1 MRNKFII
8 GSVITGLF
16 LFVLVGCEQV
26 NDGHTYEPGMIGYH
40 DGHGDDETH
49 HDTPRGPHGGWLFE
63 QDEFELEVVIFE
75 KGVPPEFRVYA
86 YKDHHPVNPQEL
98 DVSIS
103 LKRLGKIPEKISFQ
117 PEQDYLLGDRE
128 VYQPHSFDVSVYA
141 NYESHSYRWKSQQIE
156 GRIEMTSETLR
167 RTGVEISTAGPV
179 TLQESTYLPGEIRFD
194 QDLLAHVVSPLSGI
208 ITANYKGLG
217 EEVEKDEVLA
227 VIKSRELATL
237 KGNYLA
243 NQERYALAD
252 KLFSREEQL
261 RKEGISAEQD
271 YLNSETRLAEAKI
284 SLQRSRYILSSMGID
299 VTLLKNESDF
309 SRYEIRSPLAGII
322 INKHLSMGESVTSKN
337 KLFVLADLSKVWVE
351 FTVYPRHLNNVKV
364 GQLVSV
370 EVEALG
376 KSLSG
381 TVAWIGPLVDDET
394 RSAKAY
400 IILDNPQRILRPGL
414 FVNVRLEDAR
424 AVVPI
429 AIKRSAI
436 QTYNDWQVIFVK
448 EDDQFEMRP
457 VELGRRDQKW
467 VEVTSGLEAGTEYV
481 SGNSYLFKADLG
493 KGMATH
499 EH

>member
-1 MRNKFII
+1 MKNKFII
-8 GSVITGLF
+8 NSAVTGLF
-16 LFVLVGCEQV
+16 LFMLAACKQV
-26 NDGHTYEPGMIGYH
+26 DDGHTHEPGVTGRH
-40 DGHGDDETH
+40 DGHRDDETQ
-49 HDTPRGPHGGWLFE
+49 HDIPKGPHGGWLFA

-86 YKDHHPVNPQEL
+86 YKDHHSVNPGEL

-103 LKRLGKIPEKISFQ
+103 LRRLGKTPEKIAFQ
-117 PEQDYLLGDRE
+117 PERDYLLGDKE
-128 VYQPHSFDVSVYA
+128 VYEPHSFDVSVYA
-141 NYESHSYRWKSQQIE
+141 NYEGRSYRWTRQQLE
-156 GRIEMTSETLR
+156 GRIEMTGETLR

-179 TLQESTYLPGEIRFD
+179 TLQESTDLPGELRFN

-208 ITANYKGLG
+208 ITENYKRLG

-237 KGNYLA
+237 KGDYLA
-243 NQERYALAD
+243 NQERYVLAN

-284 SLQRSRYILSSMGID
+284 RLQRSRYILSSMGID
-299 VTLLKNESDF
+299 LTSLKNESDF
-309 SRYEIRSPLAGII
+309 SRYEIRSPLTGII
-322 INKHLSMGESVTSKN
+322 INKHLSIGESVTPEN
-337 KLFVLADLSKVWVE
+337 KLFVLADLSNIWVE
-351 FTVYPRHLNNVKV
+351 FTVYPRHLNNVTV
-364 GQLVSV
+364 GQSVFV

-376 KSLSG
+376 KSLPG
-381 TVAWIGPLVDDET
+381 TVAWIGLLVDDET
-394 RSAKAY
+394 RSARAY
-400 IILDNPQRILRPGL
+400 ITLDNPERILRPGL

-424 AVVPI
+424 TVIPI

-436 QTYNDWQVIFVK
+436 QTYKDWQVVFVK
-448 EDDQFEMRP
+448 EDDQFEVRP
-457 VELGRRDQKW
+457 VELGKRDQKW

-481 SGNSYLFKADLG
+481 SKNSYLFKAELG
-493 KGMATH
+493 KSMATH